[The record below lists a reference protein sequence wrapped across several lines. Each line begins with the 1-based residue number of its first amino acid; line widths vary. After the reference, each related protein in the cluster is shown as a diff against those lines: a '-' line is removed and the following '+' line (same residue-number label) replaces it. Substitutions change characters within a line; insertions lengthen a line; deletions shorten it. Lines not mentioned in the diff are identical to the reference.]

1 MKRWLAFVL
10 MCVLAGS
17 GFAAEEGPDAL
28 LAKLTAGTGRVYD
41 YAGVFSAAQR
51 VELETFL
58 QGVEQKTTAE
68 IAVVTLAS
76 LEGGDINDFANRLFQ
91 KWGIGKKGKDNGL
104 LLLAAI
110 GDRKVRIE
118 VGYGL
123 EGALPDAKTGRL
135 LDDYVIPEF
144 KQQRYAEG
152 LTAGAVALAGL
163 AARESGV
170 QLDLPP
176 TLKGQAHLASAIQGQ
191 AAPQPQGQATEQDP
205 IVGFIVFGIFGGVIA
220 LLVVAAKKGWIKSS
234 SGSSSGSGR
243 SGGGFSSGGSSG
255 GSSFG
260 GGSSGGGGASR
271 GW

>member
-1 MKRWLAFVL
+1 MKRWLALVL
-10 MCVLAGS
+10 MCVLGGS

-41 YAGVFSAAQR
+41 YAGVFNATQR

-76 LEGGDINDFANRLFQ
+76 LEGGDVNDFANRLFQ

-123 EGALPDAKTGRL
+123 EGALPDAKAGRL

-152 LTAGAVALAGL
+152 LTAGAVALAGI

-176 TLKGQAHLASAIQGQ
+176 SLKGQAHLASAIQGK
-191 AAPQPQGQATEQDP
+191 AAPPPQGQATEQDP
-205 IVGFIVFGIFGGVIA
+205 MVAFIVFGIFGGVIA
-220 LLVVAAKKGWIKSS
+220 LLVFAAKKGWIKSS
-234 SGSSSGSGR
+234 PSSSGR
-243 SGGGFSSGGSSG
+243 SGGGFSSGGSRG